1 MVGVARR
8 GHGVEE
14 LIEAGNPANILG
26 RGTTGA
32 IHEARVVKRRVGG
45 GDILDRYGMPP
56 VVAEVV
62 GVRESADPA
71 FDQGIEL
78 DIFCVKGLVHM
89 IPFSIGYSVSFVA
102 DVEQEKVTIL
112 KRHYRLNDVVQTLQ
126 ACGQWDLDTPPNGGI
141 DTVELDADAGDAV
154 RAGHAG
160 DCSLCVAPG
169 ERLQARKVIKWPVQW
184 PPDVGH

>member
-62 GVRESADPA
+62 GVRESADPRSTRA
-71 FDQGIEL
+71 PSL
-78 DIFCVKGLVHM
+78 IF
-89 IPFSIGYSVSFVA
+89 FASRVSC
-102 DVEQEKVTIL
+102 T
-112 KRHYRLNDVVQTLQ
+112 
-126 ACGQWDLDTPPNGGI
+126 
-141 DTVELDADAGDAV
+141 
-154 RAGHAG
+154 
-160 DCSLCVAPG
+160 
-169 ERLQARKVIKWPVQW
+169 
-184 PPDVGH
+184 